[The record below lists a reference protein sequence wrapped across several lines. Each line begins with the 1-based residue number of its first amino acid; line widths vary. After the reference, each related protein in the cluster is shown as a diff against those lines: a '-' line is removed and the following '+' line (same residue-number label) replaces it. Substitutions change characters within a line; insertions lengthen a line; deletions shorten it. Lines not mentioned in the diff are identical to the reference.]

1 MGEKVRNYI
10 KRIAAL
16 AAIAVVI
23 VSGLIPLLSSQV
35 SASPFPYSL
44 MSGRNIQMSDS
55 NISDSGVSYQIGFT
69 PYSAV
74 TIKGIVVDFCNTNP
88 LIGETCTPPTGF
100 SITTTPVVATTG
112 GSNLGLGAGWTAGYI
127 VNSTQDSILTLIN
140 ASGVALSNS
149 TPVIFTLSTVA
160 NPSAPAATF
169 YARILDYNS
178 TGGATSYS
186 STNPIAG
193 GAITDAGGIALSTVS
208 QLTITSK
215 VQEQLIFC
223 IDTNSAANCGA
234 ASGTSILLGDTQ
246 DVLSTSGPFV
256 DKTAQYIIQTNASQG
271 ANINIK
277 GDTLKYGTSSITATG
292 TGALSINGQNQF
304 GMCTY
309 ESSGSNLTPNANY
322 NGTAAGGSACSAGNS
337 SQSANTG
344 TPGGAGTVGWAF
356 NTTNTTGTFGDTIAS
371 ATAGAQSTGTLCF
384 LANVSATTTAGIYTT
399 ILTFIA
405 TGKY

>member
-1 MGEKVRNYI
+1 MKDFV
-10 KRIAAL
+10 KRITAL
-16 AAIAVVI
+16 AVAVVFFVAGI
-23 VSGLIPLLSSQV
+23 IAAISSRASAAPFAYNLISS
-35 SASPFPYSL
+35 
-44 MSGRNIQMSDS
+44 RNIIMSDTHV
-55 NISDSGVSYQIGFT
+55 SDSGVSYQIGFT
-69 PYSAV
+69 PNTSA
-74 TIKGIVVDFCNTNP
+74 TIKGIVVDFCSTNP

-100 SITTTPVVATTG
+100 SITTTPVVATSGGVNTG
-112 GSNLGLGAGWTAGYI
+112 LTGTWTASYL

-215 VQEQLIFC
+215 VQEQLVFC

-246 DVLSTSGPFV
+246 DVLSTAGPFV

-277 GDTLKYGTSSITATG
+277 GGTLTNGGSTITATG
-292 TGALSINGQNQF
+292 TGALSVNGQNQF

-322 NGTAAGGSACSAGNS
+322 NGTAATGSACSAGNS

-356 NTTNTTGTFGDTIAS
+356 NTANTTGTFGDTIAS

>member
-1 MGEKVRNYI
+1 MKDFV
-10 KRIAAL
+10 KRITAL
-16 AAIAVVI
+16 AVAVVFFVAGI
-23 VSGLIPLLSSQV
+23 IAAISSRASAAPFAYNLISS
-35 SASPFPYSL
+35 
-44 MSGRNIQMSDS
+44 RNIIMSDTHV
-55 NISDSGVSYQIGFT
+55 SDSGVSYQIGFT
-69 PYSAV
+69 PNTSA
-74 TIKGIVVDFCNTNP
+74 TIKGIVVDFCSTNP
-88 LIGETCTPPTGF
+88 LIGETCTPPPGF
-100 SITTTPVVATTG
+100 SITTTPVVATSGGVNTG
-112 GSNLGLGAGWTAGYI
+112 LTGTWTASYL

-215 VQEQLIFC
+215 VQEQLVFC

-246 DVLSTSGPFV
+246 DVLSTAGPFV

-277 GDTLKYGTSSITATG
+277 GGTLTNGGSTITATG
-292 TGALSINGQNQF
+292 TGALSVNGQNQF

-322 NGTAAGGSACSAGNS
+322 NGTAATGSACSAGNS

>member
-23 VSGLIPLLSSQV
+23 VSGLIPLLNGGKAQATYYPYNLISS
-35 SASPFPYSL
+35 
-44 MSGRNIQMSDS
+44 RNIQMSDS
-55 NISDSGVSYQIGFT
+55 NISDSGVTYQIGFT

-74 TIKGIVVDFCNTNP
+74 TIKGIVVDFCATSP
-88 LIGETCTPPTGF
+88 LIGETCTPPPGF

-140 ASGVALSNS
+140 ASGVALSSS
-149 TPVIFTLSTVA
+149 TPVIFTLTTAA
-160 NPSAPAATF
+160 NPSTLGTF

-246 DVLSTSGPFV
+246 DVLSTAGPFV

-277 GDTLKYGTSSITATG
+277 GGTLTNGGSTITATG
-292 TGALSINGQNQF
+292 TGALSVNGQNQF

-356 NTTNTTGTFGDTIAS
+356 NTANTMGTFGDTIAS

>member
-1 MGEKVRNYI
+1 MKDFV
-10 KRIAAL
+10 KRITAL
-16 AAIAVVI
+16 AVAVVFFVAGI
-23 VSGLIPLLSSQV
+23 IAAISSRASAAPFAYNLISS
-35 SASPFPYSL
+35 
-44 MSGRNIQMSDS
+44 RNIIMSDTHV
-55 NISDSGVSYQIGFT
+55 SDSGVSYQIGFT
-69 PYSAV
+69 PNTSA
-74 TIKGIVVDFCNTNP
+74 TIKGIVVDFCSTNP
-88 LIGETCTPPTGF
+88 LIGETCTPPPGF
-100 SITTTPVVATTG
+100 SITTTPVVATSGGVNTG
-112 GSNLGLGAGWTAGYI
+112 LTGTWTASYL

-140 ASGVALSNS
+140 ASGVALSS
-149 TPVIFTLSTVA
+149 SIPVIFTLSTVA

-169 YARILDYNS
+169 YARILDYQNNLGATNYNS
-178 TGGATSYS
+178 TAPTDGGLY
-186 STNPIAG
+186 PIQ
-193 GAITDAGGIALSTVS
+193 DAGGIALSTVS

-384 LANVSATTTAGIYTT
+384 LANVAPTTTAGIYQT

-405 TGKY
+405 TGKF

>member
-23 VSGLIPLLSSQV
+23 VSGLIPLLNSHA
-35 SASPFPYSL
+35 SAAPFSYTL

-55 NISDSGVSYQIGFT
+55 TPGDSGVSYQIGFT
-69 PYSAV
+69 PNTSGL
-74 TIKGIVVDFCNTNP
+74 IKAIVVDFCATSP

-100 SITTTPVVATTG
+100 SITTTPVVATSGGVNTG
-112 GSNLGLGAGWTAGYI
+112 LTGTWTASYL

-246 DVLSTSGPFV
+246 DVLSTAGPFV

-277 GDTLKYGTSSITATG
+277 GGTLTNGGSTITATG
-292 TGALSINGQNQF
+292 TGALSVNGQNQF

-322 NGTAAGGSACSAGNS
+322 NGTAATGSACSAGNS